1 MQYEFQVS
9 FTDLKCIFK
18 ITICNLTMTCTFLYV
33 YGGGMVHIKILWE
46 TTVNSVMP
54 LLRGIKEHTQKTLLL
69 RKSLTWKKK
78 KFKNIPRVACSF
90 IAVMRTFNSL
100 HQLVCRWTAF
110 PWEAPSLSS
119 FLPQDLVLSPTVFS
133 GRLRPLTSR
142 LMSSTQAARL
152 WQTLWMYNKHKV
164 LHILRRHLD
173 FCPWL
178 RRWVL
183 TSGLHSRSCW
193 LIILR
198 NKLPSGL
205 GNFIIRLEIHW
216 FGEFPQ
222 FLLASKSPAS
232 KGGEAHWR

>member
-1 MQYEFQVS
+1 MCMGRNGSYKNSLRNYSQFSDAPFKGNQRAHSENPT
-9 FTDLKCIFK
+9 FTQIF
-18 ITICNLTMTCTFLYV
+18 NL
-33 YGGGMVHIKILWE
+33 E
-46 TTVNSVMP
+46 
-54 LLRGIKEHTQKTLLL
+54 
-69 RKSLTWKKK
+69 KK

-90 IAVMRTFNSL
+90 IAVMRTFSSL